1 MTDDDDRDDTSNDD
15 SGGGARGGGG
25 GGGGA
30 GLLGLLFFAVRHPK
44 ITLVLVVIGGLF
56 YLFGGGGSHFGDEPR
71 TPSVSKPS
79 KDEQTSD
86 QLGTG
91 ATLDPKVYDEALVHE
106 ATVEDAMPSRVS
118 LREYA
123 PPRRSQG
130 HQGSCVGWATSYAA
144 RSILKARE
152 DGQRPAATVFSPS
165 FVYNQVGRPD
175 CNGTYV
181 VRALELMQKTGDL
194 PLDEFPYDQDSC
206 SHRPDREEKAE
217 ASRNRIAGFARL
229 SLDGD
234 DYRTNTLAVKQH
246 LVQQAPVVI
255 GMQVGGTFEEMRG
268 KEVWHPTRD
277 DYALRGS
284 WGGHAMAVIGY
295 DDTLE
300 GGAFEVMNSWGP
312 AFGRDG
318 IFFVK
323 YRDFDHFVKEA
334 YGLYPMGAPKP
345 GDEALHLRLGLLESA
360 TKKHLPMS
368 AQGDRT
374 FRTARPIK
382 VGTRFK
388 VEVSTTQPIYM
399 YLFGEETDGTS
410 YVLFPYTPKHSA
422 YCGTTGTRVFP
433 RKQSLTADDKGTRD
447 SIAVVVSSK
456 ELDFKALNEHITQA
470 TGASYGE
477 KLKAAVGRDLDTK
490 LNARVDGEVVVLDVE
505 AAALAR
511 RQVQAMVLE
520 FDKR

>member
-1 MTDDDDRDDTSNDD
+1 
-15 SGGGARGGGG
+15 
-25 GGGGA
+25 
-30 GLLGLLFFAVRHPK
+30 
-44 ITLVLVVIGGLF
+44 
-56 YLFGGGGSHFGDEPR
+56 
-71 TPSVSKPS
+71 
-79 KDEQTSD
+79 
-86 QLGTG
+86 
-91 ATLDPKVYDEALVHE
+91 
-106 ATVEDAMPSRVS
+106 
-118 LREYA
+118 
-123 PPRRSQG
+123 
-130 HQGSCVGWATSYAA
+130 
-144 RSILKARE
+144 
-152 DGQRPAATVFSPS
+152 
-165 FVYNQVGRPD
+165 
-175 CNGTYV
+175 
-181 VRALELMQKTGDL
+181 
-194 PLDEFPYDQDSC
+194 
-206 SHRPDREEKAE
+206 
-217 ASRNRIAGFARL
+217 
-229 SLDGD
+229 
-234 DYRTNTLAVKQH
+234 
-246 LVQQAPVVI
+246 
-255 GMQVGGTFEEMRG
+255 
-268 KEVWHPTRD
+268 
-277 DYALRGS
+277 
-284 WGGHAMAVIGY
+284 
-295 DDTLE
+295 
-300 GGAFEVMNSWGP
+300 
-312 AFGRDG
+312 
-318 IFFVK
+318 
-323 YRDFDHFVKEA
+323 
-334 YGLYPMGAPKP
+334 MGAPKP